1 MKYLIDTNIISELA
15 RAKPN
20 EGVIDWVQSVPQESL
35 FISVLTLG
43 ELRKG
48 INKLEPSSKRDR
60 LENWLSHELSEWFGE
75 RVVAVD
81 KDVADRW
88 GELLA
93 DAGRTL
99 PAIDSLLAATA
110 LHFDMRIVTRNT
122 KDFQGL
128 TIKIINP
135 WHSKNN

>member
-15 RAKPN
+15 RKTPN
-20 EGVIDWVQSVPQESL
+20 ESVVLWVESIPQEAL

-48 INKLEPSSKRDR
+48 VNKLIASSQRDR
-60 LENWLSHELSEWFGE
+60 LENWLSHELPTWFE
-75 RVVAVD
+75 KRVIMID
-81 KDVADRW
+81 KAIADRW

-93 DAGRTL
+93 NNNRTL

-110 LHFDMRIVTRNT
+110 LHCDMRIVTRNE
-122 KDFQGL
+122 KDFDGL
-128 TIKIINP
+128 GVEVINP
-135 WHSKNN
+135 W